1 MRNSTFMS
9 AFYIGL
15 VDEQFY
21 PDILFYDW
29 NSINF
34 FKEIIIYQ
42 KFLLK
47 KTSLLSKFDFF
58 SKILKELEVF
68 KILNIIKFYHRNRL
82 WKIENLLSKRVSL
95 EIIFSRLSKSEE
107 FFMIS
112 FKNLLFT
119 YQTYSLDDFF
129 INTLDSKNWYIKKNG
144 IINYLIQK
152 DIYIFFRLIEKKNNM
167 WLMNNK
173 EKFPDK
179 LITNFIFCMKHCSI
193 KFLISTK
200 TLCLS

>member
-1 MRNSTFMS
+1 MRNSTILS

-21 PDILFYDW
+21 PEILFYDW

-47 KTSLLSKFDFF
+47 KPFPFSRFNFF
-58 SKILKELEVF
+58 SRILKEVEIF
-68 KILNIIKFYHRNRL
+68 KILNIIKFYHKNRL
-82 WKIENLLSKRVSL
+82 WKIENLLTKMASL
-95 EIIFSRLSKSEE
+95 ENQLSRFSKAEE

-119 YQTYSLDDFF
+119 YQNYSLNDFF
-129 INTLDSKNWYIKKNG
+129 LNVLDFKSWYLKKNG
-144 IINYLIQK
+144 FLNYLFQK
-152 DIYIFFRLIEKKNNM
+152 EIYIFFRLLEKKNKT
-167 WLMNNK
+167 WVKNNK
-173 EKFPDK
+173 EKFLDK
-179 LITNFIFCMKHCSI
+179 LITNLIFCMKYRSI
-193 KFLISTK
+193 KFLISSK
-200 TLCLS
+200 TACLS

>member
-152 DIYIFFRLIEKKNNM
+152 DIYIFFRLIEKK
-167 WLMNNK
+167 
-173 EKFPDK
+173 
-179 LITNFIFCMKHCSI
+179 IICGS
-193 KFLISTK
+193 
-200 TLCLS
+200 